1 MANTSIFAGMTGRDY
16 LVGGIA
22 LAGAAA
28 GAVGIGIGIK
38 NSKRI
43 TACEGQ
49 IGVLTGQALAHG
61 WDAAPMTVA
70 ARRNKAGAKF

>member
-1 MANTSIFAGMTGRDY
+1 MANNSILAGMTGKDY
-16 LVGGIA
+16 MIGGIA
-22 LAGAAA
+22 LVGVAA
-28 GAVGIGIGIK
+28 GVAGIGIGVK

>member
-1 MANTSIFAGMTGRDY
+1 MANNSILAGMTGKDWM
-16 LVGGIA
+16 LTGIA
-22 LAGAAA
+22 AGGVAIGTA
-28 GAVGIGIGIK
+28 GLIVGIK

-49 IGVLTGQALAHG
+49 IGVLTGEALAHG
-61 WDAAPMTVA
+61 WNAAPMTVS

>member
-1 MANTSIFAGMTGRDY
+1 MANNSILAGMTGKDY
-16 LVGGIA
+16 LMGGIA
-22 LAGAAA
+22 LGGVAIGTAGLI
-28 GAVGIGIGIK
+28 VGVK

-61 WDAAPMTVA
+61 WDAAPMTVS